1 MVRTFVLRRVGVL
14 LFSTS
19 ARMSLRSLFRS
30 KLIGTWVLL
39 EYRTESL
46 KSKQVEWPFGSSP
59 KGILIYSPEGYMSA
73 QVMRPGTAKH
83 EGQEFLS
90 GTDEELAVAMRH
102 YLAYSGRFT
111 VPDMAS
117 TEKSTRRVI
126 HEVEM
131 SSYPNWI
138 GTTQERVA
146 HIEGDILELST
157 VHPLVISGIEQRS
170 FLTWRKLPRLT

>member
-1 MVRTFVLRRVGVL
+1 
-14 LFSTS
+14 
-19 ARMSLRSLFRS
+19 
-30 KLIGTWVLL
+30 
-39 EYRTESL
+39 
-46 KSKQVEWPFGSSP
+46 
-59 KGILIYSPEGYMSA
+59 MSA
-73 QVMRPGTAKH
+73 QVMRPGTPQH

-117 TEKSTRRVI
+117 TENSTRRVI

-138 GTTQERVA
+138 GTTQERVV
-146 HIEGDILELST
+146 HIKGDILELST

>member
-19 ARMSLRSLFRS
+19 ARMSLESLFLS

-46 KSKQVEWPFGSSP
+46 KSKQVEWPFGSCP

-73 QVMRPGTAKH
+73 QVMRPGTPKH
-83 EGQEFLS
+83 QGQEFLS
-90 GTDEELAVAMRH
+90 GTDEQLAEAMRH

-146 HIEGDILELST
+146 HIEGDVLELST
-157 VHPLVISGIEQRS
+157 VHPLVISVRHMQS
-170 FLTWRKLPRLT
+170 H